1 MTFAR
6 IFSHQIHIC
15 TCTFKMSCSNGFIT
29 IIFFQVACVFTG
41 CDFIANDRV
50 GFFNHVPDHD
60 GDKEVKVL
68 EFSNVVFVI
77 NV

>member
-1 MTFAR
+1 M
-6 IFSHQIHIC
+6 
-15 TCTFKMSCSNGFIT
+15 
-29 IIFFQVACVFTG
+29 FTG

-60 GDKEVKVL
+60 GDEEVKVL

-77 NV
+77 NI